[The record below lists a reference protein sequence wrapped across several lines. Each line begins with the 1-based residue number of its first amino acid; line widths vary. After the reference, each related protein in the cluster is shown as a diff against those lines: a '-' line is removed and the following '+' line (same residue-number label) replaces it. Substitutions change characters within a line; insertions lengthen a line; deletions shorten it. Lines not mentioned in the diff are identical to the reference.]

1 MGGEDEL
8 DIRSGGIVAV
18 DTVTLRA
25 AATDL
30 RALMTGCEGVVADL
44 ERAGAILRQRN
55 VWSAPPT
62 SAAAEAG
69 ERASRLAT
77 DLDTMADTYEIVEL
91 RAQALVAV
99 ASGDEI
105 TAQRIRAQ
113 IGDLLA
119 SNPDLAGRVAKEAE
133 RARDRT
139 LDSLEKQYGLESPLP
154 GWNVLDWALP
164 DEQWSAAMAAG
175 VLGLVGGMTGTKLTG
190 LGVITRDDKLQGPPV
205 PVTVTRTS
213 TTSGAAPTKMT
224 DLVDRVPSGSD
235 TRVRVERYAMPDGSR
250 QFVVYVSGTVGGGDE
265 KEAWDWQSNLDNQLG
280 RQSASQAAIRA
291 ALEDAGAQPG
301 DIVNPVGYSQGGAG
315 VSHLVVSGPY
325 ESDVMVTIGGPVQ
338 ADVGPDT
345 LNVALRHGDDP
356 ISALS
361 DGGFAGGSGAP
372 GSIVVSRDVPGT
384 VVSEVFS
391 DGFTAPHM
399 LSHYRDTAEMLDAS
413 GDPRMAAVY
422 EKFEH
427 LDTAAGVEVF
437 EYSAERVLRD
447 PPAPH
452 PDGLGVPGV
461 PRIAGVPSFP
471 LSGASTPPS
480 TPSSAVTAGAG

>member
-1 MGGEDEL
+1 MGNEDEL

-30 RALMTGCEGVVADL
+30 RALMTGCEGVAADL
-44 ERAGAILRQRN
+44 ARAGAILRQRE

-62 SAAAEAG
+62 GAAAEAG

-91 RAQALVAV
+91 RAQALVAA

-105 TAQRIRAQ
+105 SAQRIRAQ

-119 SNPDLAGRVAKEAE
+119 SNPELAGRVAKEAKRSWE
-133 RARDRT
+133 HDVDALGR
-139 LDSLEKQYGLESPLP
+139 QYGLESILP
-154 GWNVLDWALP
+154 GLQVLDGALP

-175 VLGLVGGMTGTKLTG
+175 LLGLVGGITGTKLTG

-213 TTSGAAPTKMT
+213 TTSGTAPTKMT

-250 QFVVYVSGTVGGGDE
+250 QFVVYVSGTVGGDDE
-265 KEAWDWQSNLDNQLG
+265 KEAWDWQSNLDNQFG

-301 DIVNPVGYSQGGAG
+301 DVVNPVGYSQGGAG

-356 ISALS
+356 FSALS
-361 DGGFAGGSGAP
+361 NGGFAAGSGAP
-372 GSIVVSRDVPGT
+372 GSIVVSRETPGT
-384 VVSEVFS
+384 VFTEMFG
-391 DGFTAPHM
+391 DGFAAPHM
-399 LSHYRDTAEMLDAS
+399 LEKYRETAEMLDAS
-413 GDPRMAAVY
+413 GDPRMDAVY
-422 EKFEH
+422 EKFDE
-427 LDTAAGVEVF
+427 LDTAVGVEVF
-437 EYSAERVLRD
+437 EYSAERVLPD

-461 PRIAGVPSFP
+461 PRVPGVPSFP
-471 LSGASTPPS
+471 LGTSS
-480 TPSSAVTAGAG
+480 TPSSASTEGAG